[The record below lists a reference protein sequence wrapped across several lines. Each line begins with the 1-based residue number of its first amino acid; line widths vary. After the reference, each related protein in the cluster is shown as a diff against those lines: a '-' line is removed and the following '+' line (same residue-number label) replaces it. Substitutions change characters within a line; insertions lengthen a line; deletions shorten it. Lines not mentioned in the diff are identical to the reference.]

1 VSFFYLGWF
10 GIGVILWALPKLVH
24 ESWFWVVFTIFSVVC
39 AWSVMQ
45 TWSLMHYF
53 APALGALYLA
63 LGLSLSVTFDQLG
76 QKVTPRIRRVW
87 NQPGWQALALAA
99 PILVLGGIIATE
111 TVSRKIQTK
120 LEAKQQATVNLSTK
134 HGVDLK
140 LSSIEGNHLVFYR
153 PMPPEDVVW
162 VYNPADLD
170 SARIIWAWDLGDIR
184 NLDLIQ
190 RYPNRRI
197 WKVTGRGFRQP
208 MDLRE
213 WDPSNVKPVK
223 ITTP

>member
-1 VSFFYLGWF
+1 MF
-10 GIGVILWALPKLVH
+10 I
-24 ESWFWVVFTIFSVVC
+24 E
-39 AWSVMQ
+39 
-45 TWSLMHYF
+45 
-53 APALGALYLA
+53 APLQPTRMLKY
-63 LGLSLSVTFDQLG
+63 TPG
-76 QKVTPRIRRVW
+76 Q
-87 NQPGWQALALAA
+87 G
-99 PILVLGGIIATE
+99 LGGIVATE
-111 TVSRKIQTK
+111 TASRK
-120 LEAKQQATVNLSTK
+120 AKQQATVILSTK

-140 LSSIEGNHLVFYR
+140 LSSIKGNHLVFYC

-162 VYNPADLD
+162 VDNPTDLD

-190 RYPNRRI
+190 HYPNRRI
-197 WKVTGRGFRQP
+197 WQVTGRGFRQP